1 MERRGAG
8 REEEGRGDRK
18 EMPSVERTTVVAER
32 LEEWGSHD
40 VTQSREKGTLPSS
53 RGWH

>member
-18 EMPSVERTTVVAER
+18 EMPSVEGVTVVPER
-32 LEEWGSHD
+32 PEEWRSRD